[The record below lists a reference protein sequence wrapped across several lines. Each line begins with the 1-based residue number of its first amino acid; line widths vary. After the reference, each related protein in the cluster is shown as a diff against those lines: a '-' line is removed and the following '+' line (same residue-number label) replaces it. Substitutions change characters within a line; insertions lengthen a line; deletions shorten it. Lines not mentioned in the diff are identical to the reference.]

1 MIQVQSLRKRFGDQE
16 VLRGIDFTLR
26 RGAITGLVG
35 PNGAG
40 KTTLIKLLLGLARP
54 DAGILT
60 FDGSRVLPEDV
71 DYRARIGYMPQV
83 PRYPENLTGR
93 ELMALLRGIRGG
105 SAPFDE
111 TLIRRFAL
119 EPELDKRLRVLSGGT
134 RQKVN
139 AAMAFLFGP
148 ELLILDEPTAGLDP
162 VSATILKDQMT
173 EAAAQG
179 RTILVTSHIMSEV
192 EQVCDDLLF
201 LLDGA
206 VRFAGTVDE
215 LRHRTR
221 QETLERALASLM
233 IREVA

>member
-1 MIQVQSLRKRFGDQE
+1 VIQVQSLRKRFGDQE
-16 VLRGIDFTLR
+16 VLRGVDVTLR

-40 KTTLIKLLLGLARP
+40 KTTLIKVLLGLVRP

-60 FDGSRVLPEDV
+60 FDGRRILPNDV
-71 DYRARIGYMPQV
+71 DYRSRIGYMPQI
-83 PRYPENLTGR
+83 PRYPETLTGR
-93 ELMALLRGIRGG
+93 ELMSLLQGIRGG
-105 SAPFDE
+105 SAPIDE
-111 TLIRRFAL
+111 TLVRRFGL

-139 AAMAFLFGP
+139 AAMAFRFGP

-162 VSATILKDQMT
+162 VAATILKDQMT

-179 RTILVTSHIMSEV
+179 RTVLVTSHIMSEV

-206 VRFAGTVDE
+206 VRFSGPIDE
-215 LRHRTR
+215 LRHRTH
-221 QETLERALASLM
+221 QDTLERAIASLM